1 MENKKVSILV
11 PVYGVEKYI
20 ERCVRSLFEQTYE
33 NIEYVFVDDCTKDKS
48 IEILNSVLA
57 EYPNRKKQAKILHHD
72 KNRGLSAARNTAL
85 DASTGNYLMHV
96 DSDDYLRKDAISL
109 LVARINQKS
118 SQVLIFSYSIVKS
131 DGVYPVPLQVE
142 DKVSLINNYLSNR
155 IPASM
160 WNKFYDSEFYKATEV
175 RSEEGI
181 NQGEDYVVVP
191 RIIYKAERIDW
202 LEDTLYYYEQSNVS
216 SYSNNIN
223 EMSINNMKRADDLLF
238 GFFINVEDKDKF
250 ARSLKV
256 LYARSALF
264 LLKTGNRESWSKI
277 GSVYDMYIRNSLA
290 LSVRD
295 NFIVLCYKMKL
306 CGLLEF
312 IFNLYKR

>member
-11 PVYGVEKYI
+11 PVYSVEKYI

-33 NIEYVFVDDCTKDKS
+33 NIEYIFVDDCTKDKS

-57 EYPNRKKQAKILHHD
+57 EYPDRKKQTKILHHD

-85 DASTGNYLMHV
+85 DASTGDYLMHV
-96 DSDDYLRKDAISL
+96 DSDDYLREDAIFL
-109 LVARINQKS
+109 LVARISQKS
-118 SQVLIFSYSIVKS
+118 SQVLIFGYSIVKC
-131 DGVYPVPLQVE
+131 DGIFPVPLQVE

-155 IPASM
+155 VPASM
-160 WNKFYDSEFYKATEV
+160 WNKFYDSKFYKATEV

-223 EMSINNMKRADDLLF
+223 ETSINNMKRADDLLF

>member
-223 EMSINNMKRADDLLF
+223 ETSINNMKRADDLLF

>member
-142 DKVSLINNYLSNR
+142 NKVSLINNYLSNR

-223 EMSINNMKRADDLLF
+223 ETSINNMKRADDLLF

>member
-160 WNKFYDSEFYKATEV
+160 WNKFYDSEFYKATGV

-223 EMSINNMKRADDLLF
+223 ETSINNMKRADDLLF

>member
-216 SYSNNIN
+216 SYSNTIN
-223 EMSINNMKRADDLLF
+223 ETSINNMKRADDLLF

-295 NFIVLCYKMKL
+295 NFIVLCY
-306 CGLLEF
+306 
-312 IFNLYKR
+312 